1 MTYLSEKSLD
11 GALES
16 QAGRREET
24 AVTATSSKLV
34 RPSIGFLEI
43 LLGQGS
49 ALGFH

>member
-1 MTYLSEKSLD
+1 MGEKSLD

-24 AVTATSSKLV
+24 AITATSSKLV
-34 RPSIGFLEI
+34 RPNFGFLKS

-49 ALGFH
+49 ALVFH